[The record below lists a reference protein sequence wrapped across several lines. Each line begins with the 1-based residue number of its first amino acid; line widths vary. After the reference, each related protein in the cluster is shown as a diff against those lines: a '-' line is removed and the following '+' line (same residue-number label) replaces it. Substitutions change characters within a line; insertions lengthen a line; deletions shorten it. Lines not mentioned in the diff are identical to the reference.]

1 VGIFFFFIFFFSL
14 FFQDR
19 RLKCVCV
26 CVCLDASLTA
36 SVQPASFPIMRR
48 RRQLRR
54 MRYGGTGETL
64 VSGRLRVDAQRHLAA
79 HQLVHYEFV
88 QFFADLMSGGQL
100 ALPVILERVH
110 GRRFQIGS
118 VPTNSHRSWRIG
130 CLTAATHARV
140 EAQPPFVQVR
150 MGQRVNN
157 VYSLLL

>member
-1 VGIFFFFIFFFSL
+1 MGIFFFFIFFFSL

-88 QFFADLMSGGQL
+88 QFFCCFFFYLKEKERKRKKLISLFIHSLLFSGDFVLVSVWFSGTKSKREE
-100 ALPVILERVH
+100 ILL
-110 GRRFQIGS
+110 RF
-118 VPTNSHRSWRIG
+118 RRIG
-130 CLTAATHARV
+130 ERFCL
-140 EAQPPFVQVR
+140 
-150 MGQRVNN
+150 
-157 VYSLLL
+157 